1 MNRVAELI
9 PGFERFLI
17 VLASNAY
24 FHVWMKKVY
33 LGRVLKYS
41 IRYLLRWNQ
50 NFFSGNKTGHET
62 DDKPNERK
70 KFEFLNARN
79 SLCFRGSWSLL
90 DSVFT
95 VNTILTVIYNVFD
108 SWMMARICLKFQKC
122 IACNLQ
128 KRKVEI
134 SWWTWIYS
142 LLVKKYPENASGHA

>member
-1 MNRVAELI
+1 MVLYMNRVAELI

-79 SLCFRGSWSLL
+79 SLWCSSWLMSDGQNVWNSQSVSHATCRKGRWRFPDGRGYIVCLSRNIQKMRAVMHKFSWILL
-90 DSVFT
+90 R
-95 VNTILTVIYNVFD
+95 L
-108 SWMMARICLKFQKC
+108 
-122 IACNLQ
+122 
-128 KRKVEI
+128 
-134 SWWTWIYS
+134 
-142 LLVKKYPENASGHA
+142 